1 MALEK
6 VTIEDKIEVVG
17 DYKHVQIREKIAV
30 LEDGV
35 EISSSFHRD
44 SLSPMTRTAKEF
56 DADGKVTKDHTFID
70 TDISGRSAEVQA
82 VCNAVWTTSVKNAYK
97 AMREAQES

>member
-6 VTIEDKIEVVG
+6 VTTEDKIEIVG
-17 DYKHVQIREKIAV
+17 DYKTVQIRERTTV

-82 VCNAVWTTSVKNAYK
+82 ICNAVWTDDVKAAYK
-97 AMREAQES
+97 AMREAE

>member
-17 DYKHVQIREKIAV
+17 DYKNVQIRERTTV

-97 AMREAQES
+97 AMREAE

>member
-6 VTIEDKIEVVG
+6 VTTEDKIEIVG
-17 DYKHVQIREKIAV
+17 DYKNVQIRERTTV

-97 AMREAQES
+97 AMREAE

>member
-97 AMREAQES
+97 AMREAE

>member
-6 VTIEDKIEVVG
+6 VTTEDKIEVVG
-17 DYKHVQIREKIAV
+17 DYKNVQIRERTTV

-97 AMREAQES
+97 AMREAE